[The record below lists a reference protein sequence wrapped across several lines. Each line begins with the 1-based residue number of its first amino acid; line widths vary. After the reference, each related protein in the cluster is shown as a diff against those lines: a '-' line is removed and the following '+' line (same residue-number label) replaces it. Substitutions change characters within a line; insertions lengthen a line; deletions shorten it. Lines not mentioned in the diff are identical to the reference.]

1 MGRHRVEVVIGAPPE
16 RVFPFLVEP
25 ELLKQWMSGL
35 KESRPL
41 TEGGLRVGARSE
53 ELVEEDGRRMVVLT
67 EVVCLDHNR
76 ALVVKLENEI
86 FDAISSYELQ
96 AAGDATTLVHELE
109 TTYKGMMKLMSAMI
123 GGMVQKKLEGD
134 LERLRS
140 LVQRG

>member
-1 MGRHRVEVVIGAPPE
+1 MARHRVEVVIGAPPE
-16 RVFPFLVEP
+16 RVFPFMIEP
-25 ELLKQWMSGL
+25 ELLKQWMNGL

-67 EVVCLDHNR
+67 EVVRLDHNR

-86 FDAISSYELQ
+86 FDAVSSYELL
-96 AAGDATTLVHELE
+96 AAGDATALVHELE